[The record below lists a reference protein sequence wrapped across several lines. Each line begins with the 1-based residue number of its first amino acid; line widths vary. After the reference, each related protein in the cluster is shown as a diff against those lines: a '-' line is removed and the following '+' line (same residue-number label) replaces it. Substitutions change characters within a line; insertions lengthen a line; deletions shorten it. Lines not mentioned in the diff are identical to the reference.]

1 MLVHC
6 ALRYGLQ
13 DVPVLDDLAVLQA
26 EEVSYG
32 SAAVFGR
39 SLQQAVQRNQ
49 VALSDGALDVV
60 AQLRELL
67 QKAFYELNE
76 GLKPVGGL
84 GVVLD
89 VVRSAVVLYGL
100 GGLILVEG
108 HVEEGEHRLL
118 VLFGVGHENP
128 PLCDPFR
135 REYDATVRGQVRTS

>member
-26 EEVSYG
+26 EEVRRG
-32 SAAVFGR
+32 GAAVFGR

-60 AQLRELL
+60 AHLRELVY
-67 QKAFYELNE
+67 KAFYELNE

-100 GGLILVEG
+100 GGLLLVEG
-108 HVEEGEHRLL
+108 RVAQQKKVRRSRQVEQ
-118 VLFGVGHENP
+118 
-128 PLCDPFR
+128 R
-135 REYDATVRGQVRTS
+135 RQQH